1 MVRALSDVRDQD
13 ISLRERTDGGAKVE
27 QEAEMLTIGQAMKA
41 ARKRSG
47 LSQYRLSSLTGIT
60 REAISNYERDIT
72 NPQIFTVCAIADALN
87 MSIDELV
94 GRRADNA

>member
-1 MVRALSDVRDQD
+1 M
-13 ISLRERTDGGAKVE
+13 E
-27 QEAEMLTIGQAMKA
+27 QEVKMLTIGQAMKA

-47 LSQYRLSSLTGIT
+47 LSQYQLSAMTGIT

-72 NPQIFTVCAIADALN
+72 NPQIFTVCAIADVLN

-94 GRRADNA
+94 GRRSNDAEIH